1 MKPRQLERTT
11 TGEHRGSRA
20 ALLRA
25 EAGFSLV
32 EVLVAIFMATLV
44 FLMMAQMIGLGVE
57 ANRAATDITRT
68 SALAGDRMETLT
80 QTEYADLVPGGHI
93 KADVTG
99 FFETLDVDADGANDY
114 LRRWEITD
122 MGAEMRLRVRV
133 VSMLDVVGPPKEAT
147 YVALKADR

>member
-1 MKPRQLERTT
+1 MKLRQLERTT
-11 TGEHRGSRA
+11 TGERRGSRA
-20 ALLRA
+20 ILLLA

-32 EVLVAIFMATLV
+32 EVMVAIFMASLV
-44 FLMMAQMIGLGVE
+44 FLMMAQMIGVGVE
-57 ANRAATDITRT
+57 ANRAATDIT
-68 SALAGDRMETLT
+68 SAGALAGDRMETLT
-80 QTEYADLVPGGHI
+80 QTEYADLVPGGDI
-93 KADVTG
+93 NADVNG